1 MYFLHFFGRY
11 LLAFTRKSCCF
22 FTDLQVCVTIQ
33 LTFDQWIRLKTLS
46 ADFLSNFNIS
56 QGGEAKL
63 SQLNLRELREQH
75 GCNKGKKK
83 KHTTN
88 LCIQA
93 WISSRPCG
101 PEAGL
106 WSSLC
111 YFCNRYHMQQS
122 CEQQQPPIVSLHI
135 TWALRPTIFVLLT
148 FLTFYIKHATDV
160 FLREVAFLADSP
172 LFLLELRCCSLLI
185 SRRKERGSKT
195 STTTIQRPPF
205 SGFDWLTSLLVLRS
219 TFLLVIELS

>member
-1 MYFLHFFGRY
+1 M
-11 LLAFTRKSCCF
+11 
-22 FTDLQVCVTIQ
+22 
-33 LTFDQWIRLKTLS
+33 RLKTLS

-56 QGGEAKL
+56 QGGKGETIAIK
-63 SQLNLRELREQH
+63 SRGLREQH

-83 KHTTN
+83 KKTHTTN

-93 WISSRPCG
+93 WISSCPCG

-122 CEQQQPPIVSLHI
+122 CEQQQPRIVSLHI
-135 TWALRPTIFVLLT
+135 TWALRPNIFVLLT

-160 FLREVAFLADSP
+160 FLREVAFLADSL

-205 SGFDWLTSLLVLRS
+205 SAFDWLTSLLVLRS

>member
-1 MYFLHFFGRY
+1 MWAR
-11 LLAFTRKSCCF
+11 
-22 FTDLQVCVTIQ
+22 
-33 LTFDQWIRLKTLS
+33 
-46 ADFLSNFNIS
+46 
-56 QGGEAKL
+56 
-63 SQLNLRELREQH
+63 
-75 GCNKGKKK
+75 
-83 KHTTN
+83 
-88 LCIQA
+88 
-93 WISSRPCG
+93 SRAVVIPV
-101 PEAGL
+101 
-106 WSSLC
+106 S

-205 SGFDWLTSLLVLRS
+205 SGFDWLRACLYCVQLFYWLSSCHKVKGWFCFVFCLKYLL
-219 TFLLVIELS
+219 TFFIYFRDFL